1 MSSIVCHSITFCSNF
16 GSESIIRVPFNHIAC
31 SLVYLPQEHK
41 GFQGLLGYLNPL
53 RWYWY
58 QNFIYFWCL
67 EFLRIDLLKS
77 FYDFNQMSK
86 RVNGEEARSLS
97 LVDAIASADKLLAVA
112 RQWAL
117 DIYERRKP
125 WIISLYKTEKLEPLR
140 EARAILKS
148 ARLRVQRESPNLNH
162 PLVCIDVIEMG
173 IVSDPRNALWKVN

>member
-1 MSSIVCHSITFCSNF
+1 MLIGLFATGTQRLPRLVGLSKSLEMIL
-16 GSESIIRVPFNHIAC
+16 VPK
-31 SLVYLPQEHK
+31 VYL
-41 GFQGLLGYLNPL
+41 LLVS
-53 RWYWY
+53 
-58 QNFIYFWCL
+58 
-67 EFLRIDLLKS
+67 EFLRIDLKKS

-86 RVNGEEARSLS
+86 RVKGEEARSLS